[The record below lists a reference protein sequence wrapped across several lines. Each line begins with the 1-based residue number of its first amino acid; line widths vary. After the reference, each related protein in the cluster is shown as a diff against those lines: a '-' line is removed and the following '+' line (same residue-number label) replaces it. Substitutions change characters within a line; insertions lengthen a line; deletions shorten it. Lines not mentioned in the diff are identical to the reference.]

1 MTWLYRLV
9 WCLVAV
15 GLLVFDR
22 RLWTKPPGPVDDLD
36 RVGTHVELGTGVR
49 DSGQRP

>member
-1 MTWLYRLV
+1 V
-9 WCLVAV
+9 VAL

-36 RVGTHVELGTGVR
+36 RVDARVE
-49 DSGQRP
+49 SKM